1 LIKSAQSWG
10 MPPHPPPRSKVR
22 LGEYDDV
29 AAVRLDGGR
38 PHAPCHET
46 LEVGMHGAVSLG
58 HDVLGFD
65 FQLLKHEPSALAG
78 SSRAGIASVTSFRAQ
93 PRRSSQSDGLGGS
106 IMSKTKRRTTAKAN
120 AKPRPIATSNPKLP
134 IAGSWCT

>member
-1 LIKSAQSWG
+1 MMTWLLFVSTVDAPMRLATKRWRSGCTVRSALATMYQ
-10 MPPHPPPRSKVR
+10 
-22 LGEYDDV
+22 
-29 AAVRLDGGR
+29 
-38 PHAPCHET
+38 
-46 LEVGMHGAVSLG
+46 
-58 HDVLGFD
+58 LGFD

-78 SSRAGIASVTSFRAQ
+78 SSPAGIASVTSFRAQ